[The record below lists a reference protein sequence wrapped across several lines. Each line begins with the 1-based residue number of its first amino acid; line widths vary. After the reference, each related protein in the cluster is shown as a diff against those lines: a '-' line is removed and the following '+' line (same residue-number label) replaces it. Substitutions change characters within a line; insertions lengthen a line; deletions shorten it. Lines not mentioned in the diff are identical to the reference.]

1 MITIKQIGNF
11 RNTERFLNNAQ
22 KLGLQNI
29 LKKYAIQ
36 GVAALALA
44 TPKDTGE
51 TAAGWDYKVE
61 ITQKGYKIFWLN
73 NFEEY
78 GVIPAIL
85 IQYGHGTKGGTYVQ
99 GIDYINAAM
108 KPVLNQIAEAIWKEV
123 SNL

>member
-1 MITIKQIGNF
+1 MITIKQTGDF
-11 RNTERFLNNAQ
+11 KNTERFLNRAQ
-22 KLGLQNI
+22 KMGLLNI

-36 GVAALALA
+36 GVTALILA
-44 TPKDTGE
+44 TPKNTGE
-51 TAAGWDYKVE
+51 TAAGWDYKIE
-61 ITQKGYKIFWLN
+61 ITQTGYKIIWLN

-85 IQYGHGTKGGTYVQ
+85 IQYGHGTKGGTYVK
-99 GIDYINAAM
+99 GIDYINSAM